1 MELSKMKSDYR
12 ILPVCMLSLVSVFAY
27 AGEPLATAPAQ
38 FREVAQT
45 YSAEGVV
52 EATRQATVSAQISG
66 RVKEINFDIGDR
78 VKKGQV
84 ILRIDEREA
93 DQAMAGSA
101 AQARQAEA
109 ALQNS
114 KANYERSVQ
123 LFEQKFISQSAL
135 DKSQSDYKIAQA
147 QAAASEAGAKQSAL
161 AQAYTSVVAPY
172 GGVVSARMVE
182 MGEMV
187 SVGKPLMTGFDPSQM
202 RVIVNVPQYK
212 LADIGVHPK
221 VRIEIPSLSR
231 WLNASSVVVQ
241 PAADARTHSTQVK
254 ISLPENEAGIYPG
267 MFVRAHFTIGKVTKL
282 LIPASAVL
290 RRSEVV
296 AVYVVDEKGGLIMRQ
311 VRVSE
316 VTGENEV
323 EVLSGLTQGERVA
336 VDAVKAGMK

>member
-1 MELSKMKSDYR
+1 MKNDYR
-12 ILPVCMLSLVSVFAY
+12 ILPACLISLISVFAY
-27 AGEPLATAPAQ
+27 AGEPLATVPAQ
-38 FREVAQT
+38 FREVAQV

-66 RVKEINFDIGDR
+66 RVKEINFDIGDK

-109 ALQNS
+109 ALQNAKS
-114 KANYERSVQ
+114 NYERSVQ

-135 DKSQSDYKIAQA
+135 DKSQSDYKIAQE
-147 QAAASEAGAKQSAL
+147 QAAASEAGAKQSEL
-161 AQAYTSVVAPY
+161 AQAYTSVTAPY
-172 GGVVSARMVE
+172 SGVVSARMVE
-182 MGEMV
+182 LGEMV

-212 LADIGVHPK
+212 LAEIGVHPK
-221 VRIEIPSLSR
+221 VKIEIPSLSH
-231 WLNASSVVVQ
+231 WITASTVVVQ
-241 PAADARTHSTQVK
+241 PAADVRTHSTQVK
-254 ISLPENEAGIYPG
+254 ISLPENETGIYPG
-267 MFVRAHFTIGKVTKL
+267 MFVRAHFTVGKATKL
-282 LIPASAVL
+282 LIPASAVM

-336 VDAVKAGMK
+336 VDAVKAGMKR

>member
-1 MELSKMKSDYR
+1 MNSDYR
-12 ILPVCMLSLVSVFAY
+12 LFSAFLLSLASVIAY
-27 AGEPLATAPAQ
+27 AGEPLATVPVQ

-78 VKKGQV
+78 VKKGQI

-109 ALQNS
+109 ALQNA

-123 LFEQKFISQSAL
+123 LFEQKFISQAAL

-147 QAAASEAGAKQSAL
+147 QAAASEAGAKQSEL
-161 AQAYTSVVAPY
+161 TQAYTSVVAPY

-202 RVIVNVPQYK
+202 RVLVSVPQYK

-221 VRIEIPSLSR
+221 VKIEIPSLSR
-231 WLNASSVVVQ
+231 WINASSVVVQ
-241 PAADARTHSTQVK
+241 PAADVRTHSTQVK
-254 ISLPENEAGIYPG
+254 ISLPENETGIYPG
-267 MFVRAHFTIGKVTKL
+267 MFVRAHFTVGKATKL
-282 LIPASAVL
+282 LIPASAVM

-296 AVYVVDEKGGLIMRQ
+296 AVYVVDEKGGLILRQ

-336 VDAVKAGMK
+336 VDAVKAGMKK